1 MRTTITLPDDLAREA
16 QQLLDDRSF
25 SDFARE
31 SIALRVSQLKHER
44 LALEMKEGYE
54 ADYYVDSKM
63 HQEGS
68 VLATKRSSASIT
80 VPQLSQVRNS
90 SDP

>member
-44 LALEMKEGYE
+44 LALEMKKGYE
-54 ADYYVDSKM
+54 AEV
-63 HQEGS
+63 E
-68 VLATKRSSASIT
+68 
-80 VPQLSQVRNS
+80 
-90 SDP
+90 DPSLDPAWTAIEVEDW